1 MNQKK
6 ICPNCQGLMSILILT
21 LCLSHCVLSTTD
33 VVLGVGGGV
42 FTAVNDK
49 PNPFTAIRLLKQKD
63 NNDR

>member
-1 MNQKK
+1 MIKS
-6 ICPNCQGLMSILILT
+6 LMSILILT

-49 PNPFTAIRLLKQKD
+49 PNPFTAIKLLRKESKK
-63 NNDR
+63 

>member
-1 MNQKK
+1 
-6 ICPNCQGLMSILILT
+6 MSILILT
-21 LCLSHCVLSTTD
+21 LCLSHCALSTTD